1 MATILRSHDRDFQE
15 DPNKIDNFRLFSDVS
30 RKKNDV
36 TPKNLNFDLRLLN
49 PGQYSA
55 PYHSHRFA
63 EELFMIISGSLTLRT
78 PVGLD
83 IVASGDLVFFEIGDS
98 GAHQFYNHTSEPC
111 TYLDIRSFVGFDIC
125 DYPDS
130 GKILIAPSFEI
141 FKNEDQAT
149 YFEGEANVLEKWDS
163 LKSSKPN
170 H

>member
-1 MATILRSHDRDFQE
+1 
-15 DPNKIDNFRLFSDVS
+15 
-30 RKKNDV
+30 
-36 TPKNLNFDLRLLN
+36 LRLLN

-78 PVGLD
+78 PNGLD
-83 IVASGDLVFFEIGDS
+83 IVSPGDLVFFEMSDS

-130 GKILIAPSFEI
+130 GKILIAPSYEI
-141 FKNEDQAT
+141 FKKEDQAK
-149 YFEGEANVLEKWDS
+149 YFEGETDVKKKWDD
-163 LKSSKPN
+163 LKIKPN